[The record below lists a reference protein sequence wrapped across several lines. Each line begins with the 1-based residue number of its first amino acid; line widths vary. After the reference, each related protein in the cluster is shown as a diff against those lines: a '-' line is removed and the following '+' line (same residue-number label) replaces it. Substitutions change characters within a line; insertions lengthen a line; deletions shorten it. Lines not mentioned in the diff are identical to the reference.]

1 MINAPSLGVT
11 GTPQNG
17 KANSVN
23 AFAGR
28 LICLRRSVTPATSTH
43 ADINLCRRNLFCA
56 HQGHVRRRHLFGVA
70 A

>member
-17 KANSVN
+17 NANSVN

-56 HQGHVRRRHLFGVA
+56 HQGMSAAATCFGA